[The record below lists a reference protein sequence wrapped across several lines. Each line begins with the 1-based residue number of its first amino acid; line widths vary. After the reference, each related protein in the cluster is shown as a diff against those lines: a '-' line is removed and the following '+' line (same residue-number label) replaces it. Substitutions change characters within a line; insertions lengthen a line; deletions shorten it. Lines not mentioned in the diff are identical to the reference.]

1 MAKSNSKGNS
11 KGAVNVDFTGV
22 ETFDFI
28 PGGTY
33 RAKTGKAELGVNNQG
48 NKQVKIPFEVLSGEH
63 KGAVVT
69 EFFPLIDQALWKLK
83 SAMKAMGLAAE
94 GKVSFTPDKLS
105 GRVLDILVIEDE
117 YNGDVRNKISKF
129 MKATAKADDADVDD
143 TDEDDDDDFDEEEE
157 DTPPAKAKNTGKG
170 KKAKEPEPDDDDDDD
185 DDDDSDDGSDELD
198 YSEMTAKELT
208 ALAKERKIKGWKDL
222 KGKKLIKALEKWDAD
237 NAPDDDDDDDD
248 DWDEEDD
255 D

>member
-1 MAKSNSKGNS
+1 MATSNS
-11 KGAVNVDFTGV
+11 KGAVKVDFTGV

-48 NKQVKIPFEVLSGEH
+48 NKQVKISFEVMSGEH
-63 KGAVVT
+63 KGAIVT

-83 SAMKAMGLAAE
+83 GALKAMGLAAE

-143 TDEDDDDDFDEEEE
+143 TDDDDEDFDEDDDEDEAPAKPAKGSKGNKKKPEPEPEDDEDDDDD
-157 DTPPAKAKNTGKG
+157 T
-170 KKAKEPEPDDDDDDD
+170 DDDDDEDAA
-185 DDDDSDDGSDELD
+185 LD
-198 YSEMTAKELT
+198 YTKMNTKELQ

-222 KGKKLIKALEKWDAD
+222 KGKKLVKALEKWDAD

-248 DWDEEDD
+248 WDED
-255 D
+255 

>member
-1 MAKSNSKGNS
+1 MAKTNSKGNS
-11 KGAVNVDFTGV
+11 KGAVKVDFTGV

-33 RAKTGKAELGVNNQG
+33 RAKTGRAELGVNNQG
-48 NKQVKIPFEVLSGEH
+48 NKQVKIPFEVMSGEH

-83 SAMKAMGLAAE
+83 GAMKAMGLAAE
-94 GKVSFTPDKLS
+94 GKVSFTTDKLS

-143 TDEDDDDDFDEEEE
+143 TDDDDEDFDEDDDDDTDE
-157 DTPPAKAKNTGKG
+157 
-170 KKAKEPEPDDDDDDD
+170 DDDAA
-185 DDDDSDDGSDELD
+185 LD
-198 YSEMTAKELT
+198 YTQMNTKELQ

-222 KGKKLIKALEKWDAD
+222 KGKKLVKALEKWDAD
-237 NAPDDDDDDDD
+237 NAPDEDDDEDD
-248 DWDEEDD
+248 DWDED
-255 D
+255 